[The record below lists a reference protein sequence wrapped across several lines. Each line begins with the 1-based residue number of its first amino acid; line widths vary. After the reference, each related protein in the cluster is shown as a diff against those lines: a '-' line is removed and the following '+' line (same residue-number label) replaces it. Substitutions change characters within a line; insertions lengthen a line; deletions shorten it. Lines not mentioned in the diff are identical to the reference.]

1 MSRQLH
7 GKSAEWRFDA
17 AARVAARLLPLFAA
31 CALALSGCAHFS
43 KDSGPSSAASAQAQA
58 AEEAKPPMQRGEE
71 ADARGDYAA
80 AAAFYRKAHD
90 ADPAALDPL
99 YHLGAAQVAGRDY
112 TGAYETYHQAQT
124 LSADDPEAAF
134 RLGELMLMRG
144 SPQAA
149 IDQFTI
155 ALRSRKVDPALY
167 SAIGVAYSMMGK
179 YDLAI
184 GDYRLGL
191 KIAPDHMGLRNN
203 LGLAQFLAGDY
214 DGAVKTLSDLVA
226 LPDAKPRY
234 RQNLAFIYAIHGDY
248 EQARAVAGH
257 DVDLA
262 SLKSDLDLYRNG
274 QKINQQGGESKAI
287 NQELMGIHFSGKP
300 MAVAPATAAVGTQTS
315 QIRAQP
321 SRAHPARAQPG
332 RIRPNRDLSLGPGRQ
347 APEPDADQKP
357 LIYPSFHRLL
367 TRVGQ
372 NHHRFVPHAG
382 EGSAPDQDGA
392 GRLA

>member
-1 MSRQLH
+1 VFRQLQCN
-7 GKSAEWRFDA
+7 GRERNFGSAAW
-17 AARVAARLLPLFAA
+17 VAARLLPLFAA
-31 CALALSGCAHFS
+31 CALALSGCAHAPKTS
-43 KDSGPSSAASAQAQA
+43 EASAAALA
-58 AEEAKPPMQRGEE
+58 AEDAKPPMQRGEE

-80 AAAFYRKAHD
+80 AAGFYRKAHE
-90 ADPAALDPL
+90 ADPAALGPL
-99 YHLGAAQVAGRDY
+99 YRLGAAQVAGRDY
-112 TGAYETYHQAQT
+112 TGAYETYHQIQT
-124 LSADDPEAAF
+124 LSADDAEAAF

-149 IDQFTI
+149 LDQFDI
-155 ALRSRKVDPALY
+155 ALRTRKVDPALY

-179 YDLAI
+179 YDKAI

-214 DGAVKTLSDLVA
+214 EGAVKTLSDLVA

-274 QKINQQGGESKAI
+274 QKTNQQGGESQAI
-287 NQELMGIHFSGKP
+287 NQELMGIHFADK
-300 MAVAPATAAVGTQTS
+300 PATAQAAQAPAPGAQTS
-315 QIRAQP
+315 EI
-321 SRAHPARAQPG
+321 
-332 RIRPNRDLSLGPGRQ
+332 GPGQTGPGQ
-347 APEPDADQKP
+347 AGPNQAE
-357 LIYPSFHRLL
+357 S
-367 TRVGQ
+367 GQ
-372 NHHRFVPHAG
+372 TDTSR
-382 EGSAPDQDGA
+382 
-392 GRLA
+392 

>member
-1 MSRQLH
+1 MSRQLQGNGMERH
-7 GKSAEWRFDA
+7 FGEA
-17 AARVAARLLPLFAA
+17 AWIAARLLPLFAA
-31 CALALSGCAHFS
+31 CAVALSGCAHAPKTS
-43 KDSGPSSAASAQAQA
+43 EASAAALA

-71 ADARGDYAA
+71 ADSRGDYAA
-80 AAAFYRKAHD
+80 AAGFYRKAHD

-99 YHLGAAQVAGRDY
+99 YRLGAAQVAGRDY
-112 TGAYETYHQAQT
+112 TGAYETYHQIQT
-124 LSADDPEAAF
+124 LAADDPEAAF

-149 IDQFTI
+149 LDQFDI
-155 ALRSRKVDPALY
+155 ALRTRKVDPMLY

-179 YDLAI
+179 YDKAI

-274 QKINQQGGESKAI
+274 QKTNQQGGESQAI
-287 NQELMGIHFSGKP
+287 NQELMGIHFSGN
-300 MAVAPATAAVGTQTS
+300 PATARAAPVSAQTS
-315 QIRAQP
+315 QI
-321 SRAHPARAQPG
+321 
-332 RIRPNRDLSLGPGRQ
+332 GPGQTGPGQ
-347 APEPDADQKP
+347 AE
-357 LIYPSFHRLL
+357 S
-367 TRVGQ
+367 
-372 NHHRFVPHAG
+372 
-382 EGSAPDQDGA
+382 
-392 GRLA
+392 GRTDTSR

>member
-1 MSRQLH
+1 MSRQLQC
-7 GKSAEWRFDA
+7 KSMEWHLGSA
-17 AARVAARLLPLFAA
+17 AWVAARLLPLFAA
-31 CALALSGCAHFS
+31 CALALSGCAHS
-43 KDSGPSSAASAQAQA
+43 PKDAGPAAAAQTQAQA

-71 ADARGDYAA
+71 ADASGDHAA

-90 ADPAALDPL
+90 ADPTALEPL
-99 YHLGAAQVAGRDY
+99 LHLGAAQVAIADY

-134 RLGELMLMRG
+134 RFGELMLMRG

-155 ALRSRKVDPALY
+155 ALRTRKIDPALY

-179 YDLAI
+179 YDKAI

-226 LPDAKPRY
+226 MPDAKPRY
-234 RQNLAFIYAIHGDY
+234 RENLAFIYAVHGDY
-248 EQARAVAGH
+248 ADARAAAGH

-262 SLKSDLDLYRNG
+262 SLKSDLDLYRAG
-274 QKINQQGGESKAI
+274 QQTNQQGGESQAI
-287 NQELMGIHFSGKP
+287 NQQLMGIHFSGNP
-300 MAVAPATAAVGTQTS
+300 TTAAAAPAAAVAQTS
-315 QIRAQP
+315 EIGPSQPEP
-321 SRAHPARAQPG
+321 SRAE
-332 RIRPNRDLSLGPGRQ
+332 S
-347 APEPDADQKP
+347 
-357 LIYPSFHRLL
+357 
-367 TRVGQ
+367 GQ
-372 NHHRFVPHAG
+372 TDTSR
-382 EGSAPDQDGA
+382 
-392 GRLA
+392 